1 MGYMHNNTT
10 TEVLI
15 LPLTKSFV
23 RRIIEVCIFT
33 VLGVFI
39 LCGNLLVCVAIYK
52 KANLRT
58 VTNIHIFSLAL
69 TDLFQSIIVVP
80 FVIYESATGQVLN
93 ISKCEIRS
101 FSTQYLASV
110 SLHTMT
116 LISLN
121 RYITIVKPALHPRIY
136 KKKITVVICISTW
149 LIAVV
154 VLIIGYEFIGLKF
167 LNKRYTMNNHIVHV
181 IPCAFD
187 SSAT

>member
-101 FSTQYLASV
+101 FSTLYLASV
-110 SLHTMT
+110 SLHTDT
-116 LISLN
+116 
-121 RYITIVKPALHPRIY
+121 YIT
-136 KKKITVVICISTW
+136 
-149 LIAVV
+149 
-154 VLIIGYEFIGLKF
+154 
-167 LNKRYTMNNHIVHV
+167 
-181 IPCAFD
+181 
-187 SSAT
+187 